1 MRREF
6 TRLLRFTAL
15 LGIALVWAG
24 RPLTAQETASE
35 SMQPAEESVEDAVE
49 DEGWEPSLHLH
60 GFGSVA
66 AGKTDGNH
74 YMVGAEKSEVEHSS
88 FALNIAAEPIQ
99 NLKIR
104 AQVEWVTDDTQS
116 EVERDYAFAEWWF
129 SQALRLRLGE
139 AQQPFGLYSE
149 IFDVG
154 TLRPFAE
161 LPQGLYGPA
170 GFAAE
175 FYRGAGITGTV
186 PGPGGSSFA
195 YDLYGGGLD
204 VKEDDPFGF
213 IVEEDDI
220 GEEPDEEEPEAVRN
234 MVGGRFTFVAPDDRL
249 SFGVSAYRGNNED
262 DGVRRDAW
270 LGHVQFLSDKL
281 WVRAEAGRQSE
292 KEDYAETGYLEVAYF
307 LTAKWQLA
315 ARYDHQD
322 TTDSEYPDALPSL
335 LKHREW
341 GLGLNYWF
349 SSGLVVKA
357 SFHNVDGNR
366 FARPEDIE
374 ILRAQVEDGTLERKT
389 NLFAFSAQ
397 FSF

>member
-1 MRREF
+1 MRRGI
-6 TRLLRFTAL
+6 TQLLRLIAL
-15 LGIALVWAG
+15 VGIALVWAG
-24 RPLTAQETASE
+24 RPLAAQETASE
-35 SMQPAEESVEDAVE
+35 SMQPAEESAE
-49 DEGWEPSLHLH
+49 DEGWEPSFHLH

-74 YMVGAEKSEVEHSS
+74 YMVGAEKNEVEHSS

-104 AQVEWVTDDTQS
+104 AQVEWQTDDLKS

-129 SQALRLRLGE
+129 SKALRLRLGE
-139 AQQPFGLYSE
+139 AQQPFGLYTE

-154 TLRPFAE
+154 TVRPFVE

-175 FYRGAGITGTV
+175 SFRGAGITGNV
-186 PGPGGSSFA
+186 PGPGGWALA

-204 VKEDDPFGF
+204 LKEDDPFGF
-213 IVEEDDI
+213 VEEEDDEEEEED
-220 GEEPDEEEPEAVRN
+220 GEEEEQESVRN
-234 MVGGRFTFVAPDDRL
+234 MVGGRFSFIAPDDRL
-249 SFGVSAYRGNNED
+249 SFGVSAYRGNNVD

-270 LGHVQFLSDKL
+270 IGHVQFLSDKL
-281 WVRAEAGRQSE
+281 WVRAEAGRQRE
-292 KEDYAETGYLEVAYF
+292 KEDSAETGYLEAAYF
-307 LTAKWQLA
+307 LSTKWQAA
-315 ARYDHQD
+315 ARYDRQD
-322 TTDSEYPDALPSL
+322 TKDSEFPDALPSL

-341 GLGLNYWF
+341 ALGLNYWF

-357 SFHNVDGNR
+357 SFHNVEGNR
-366 FARPEDIE
+366 FARPEDFE
-374 ILRAQVEDGTLERKT
+374 VLRGQLEDGTLERKT
-389 NLFAFSAQ
+389 NLFALSAQ